1 MIYCTS
7 TYRISD
13 SLELSTLEGEGSI
26 PEWVGSWVQYSPPYV
41 RTFLRDENMAL
52 WGSASVI
59 SMGDSPKVPFFQD
72 VLEFGTRRQL
82 ELFTIIGKI
91 AIIQDVLE
99 FGTSTFGT
107 STVQLYMFAIVQHA

>member
-1 MIYCTS
+1 MIYCT
-7 TYRISD
+7 YYYQISDTD

-26 PEWVGSWVQYSPPYV
+26 PEWVGSWVQYSTKCPYC
-41 RTFLRDENMAL
+41 TLKLAL
-52 WGSASVI
+52 WESASVI

-99 FGTSTFGT
+99 FGTTPT
-107 STVQLYMFAIVQHA
+107 RAPRVTCTIDPQY